1 MIEYDYINL
10 ANSQFTMIK
19 FLNDLDTEINSDVRN
34 KRNDIRIRMS
44 STTKPKTKDKLSPW
58 ADPSQSEKEKLN
70 RFERI
75 SKGQVG
81 F

>member
-1 MIEYDYINL
+1 MV
-10 ANSQFTMIK
+10 M
-19 FLNDLDTEINSDVRN
+19 RN
-34 KRNDIRIRMS
+34 KRFQRHTHTHA